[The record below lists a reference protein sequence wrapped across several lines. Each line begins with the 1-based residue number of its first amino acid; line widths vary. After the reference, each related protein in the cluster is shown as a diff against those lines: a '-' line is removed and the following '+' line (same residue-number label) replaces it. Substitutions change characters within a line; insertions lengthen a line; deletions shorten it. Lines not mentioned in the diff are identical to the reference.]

1 MKHLNGKMNLLG
13 IMKFMYYRH
22 VKKIDVAL
30 TPEFQGKGVEAAMI
44 KRFTERIIE
53 QGRCY
58 KYLELNWLGEF
69 NPPMIHLMEYIGASV
84 ARTHITYRKLFRDD
98 IEFVRSVDKM
108 KE

>member
-1 MKHLNGKMNLLG
+1 M
-13 IMKFMYYRH
+13 
-22 VKKIDVAL
+22 
-30 TPEFQGKGVEAAMI
+30 
-44 KRFTERIIE
+44 
-53 QGRCY
+53 
-58 KYLELNWLGEF
+58 ELNWEGEF